1 MSEQTDFQ
9 EKKEWFNVRK
19 TVIEMLQDRGHVI
32 PEDVSIV
39 NFEQFSIKYDTDN
52 IDIYI
57 NDETKNKKIYI
68 HFNINLNKKFGKS
81 DLVETLKKVVGT
93 YKDEN
98 INLILLLREKENST
112 VTKEL
117 EKKQYENVEI
127 FLKKNMIF
135 NITHHVYVPKHIVLN
150 EEESEEIVSKF
161 NTPKI
166 KFPKILKT
174 DPVARYFA
182 LKSGM
187 MCKIL
192 RKSPEV
198 GESVSYRY
206 CI

>member
-32 PEDVSIV
+32 PEDVSII

-150 EEESEEIVSKF
+150 ETESEEIVSKF

-182 LKSGM
+182 VKSGM

>member
-112 VTKEL
+112 LTKEL

-150 EEESEEIVSKF
+150 ETESEEIVSKF

>member
-1 MSEQTDFQ
+1 MSVQSDFQ
-9 EKKEWFNVRK
+9 EKKEWFNVRN
-19 TVIEMLQDRGHVI
+19 TVLEMLQDRGNLI
-32 PEDVSIV
+32 PEEVSIV
-39 NFEQFSIKYDTDN
+39 NFEQFSIKFDTDN
-52 IDIYI
+52 IDIFI
-57 NDETKNKKIYI
+57 NDEIKNKKIYV

-117 EKKQYENVEI
+117 ERKQYENVEI
-127 FLKKNMIF
+127 FLKKNMVF
-135 NITHHVYVPKHIVLN
+135 NITHHIYVPKHIVLN
-150 EEESEEIVSKF
+150 DEESEEIVSKF

-166 KFPKILKT
+166 KFPKILKS

-187 MCKIL
+187 MFKIL

-198 GESVSYRY
+198 GESISYRY
-206 CI
+206 CV